1 MNKFR
6 MIKKIGNIAIFV
18 MLTSIF
24 VQCTSDPFEQYFTDE
39 TLRIDYFH
47 IGDANSEIVEIEKK
61 YKYKG
66 WAGSTTYLIDS
77 LNHGGYYY
85 KVVDK
90 SSGKTIYSKYFN
102 SFFMEY
108 KSTNL
113 GVKGVSKKY
122 HETALIPFPK
132 SAIEFS
138 LEIRDEKGGLT
149 EVFKTT
155 FEPSSVE
162 KKVVD
167 PDVQVFTSLE
177 NGVPNKKAD
186 ILFVGEG
193 YTIEESEK
201 FQQDLERFT
210 NTLFTTEPFK
220 SNKDFFNVRGVF
232 KPSVDSGVDEPL
244 KEIDKNTSISAT
256 FNTFNSARYL
266 LTEDNKSLRDIA
278 GHAPYDAIAIMVNH
292 DRYGGGGIYNFYC
305 VFTTNNEQSDF
316 LLLHE
321 FGHSFIGLGDE
332 YYSSSTGYTD
342 FHSLENE
349 PFEPNLTALKDPAN
363 VKWKH
368 LLSEGIEV
376 PTKWQK
382 KKYDSLEIAIRNSQ
396 SHLQMHL
403 AKLKKNG
410 AKQIEIELAE
420 NEHNS
425 KIQSYRDWVDH
436 HMEDGELKGKVGVFE
451 GAGYQGQG
459 LYRPSVNCIMFKYYT
474 DFCPVCQDAI
484 KRTINTYSK

>member
-1 MNKFR
+1 ML
-6 MIKKIGNIAIFV
+6 KKIGYIAIFV

-24 VQCTSDPFEQYFTDE
+24 VQCNSDPFEQYFTDE
-39 TLRIDYFH
+39 TLRIDYIH
-47 IGDANSEIVEIEKK
+47 AGDANSESVEIEKK

-66 WAGSTTYLIDS
+66 WAGSATYLIDS
-77 LNHGGYYY
+77 LNNGGYFY
-85 KVVDK
+85 KVLDK
-90 SSGKTIYSKYFN
+90 SSGKIIYSKYFN

-108 KSTNL
+108 KSTEL
-113 GVKGVSKKY
+113 GVQGVAKKY

-138 LEIRDEKGGLT
+138 LAIRDEKGGLK

-155 FEPSSVE
+155 IDPSIVE
-162 KKVVD
+162 QKVAD

-177 NGVPNKKAD
+177 NGVASKKAD

-220 SNKDFFNVRGVF
+220 TNKEFFNVRGVF

-244 KEIDKNTSISAT
+244 KEIDKNTSIGAS
-256 FNTFNSARYL
+256 FNVFDSARYL

-305 VFTTNNEQSDF
+305 VFTSDNDQSDF

-342 FHSLENE
+342 FHNLQDE
-349 PFEPNLTALKDPAN
+349 PFEPNITALKDPSN

-376 PTKWQK
+376 PTAWEK
-382 KKYDSLEIAIRNSQ
+382 KKYDSLEIELRNSSSQ
-396 SHLQMHL
+396 LEIHL

-410 AKQIEIELAE
+410 AKLSDIEQAKNDNYAK
-420 NEHNS
+420 NETFRN
-425 KIQSYRDWVDH
+425 WVDH
-436 HMEDGELKGKVGVFE
+436 QMEEGEFKGKVGVFE
-451 GAGYQGQG
+451 GAGYQSQG
-459 LYRPSVNCIMFKYYT
+459 LYRPSINCIMFKNYT
-474 DFCPVCQDAI
+474 DYCPVCQDAI
-484 KRTINTYSK
+484 KRTIDTYAK